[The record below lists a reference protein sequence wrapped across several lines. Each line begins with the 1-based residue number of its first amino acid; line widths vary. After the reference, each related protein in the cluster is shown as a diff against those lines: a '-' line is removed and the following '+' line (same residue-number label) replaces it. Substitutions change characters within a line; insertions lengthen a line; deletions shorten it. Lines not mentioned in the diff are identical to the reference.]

1 MKIATATAATAIMIE
16 IIVKEL
22 TLFLPADPARSL
34 PFEAREKWRFREQWY

>member
-22 TLFLPADPARSL
+22 TLFSRLITS
-34 PFEAREKWRFREQWY
+34 PFLIV